1 MIDSLT
7 IESGAGKTIR
17 SKRDW
22 EEKKGERGMRRDV
35 SFRSKGLCCRGWL
48 YVPESLAAGQ
58 TAPTVV
64 MAHGFS
70 GVKEM
75 FLAPFAEH
83 FAAAGMVVLVFDYRY
98 LGESEGEPRGQ
109 ILPLEQQEDYRNA
122 ITWVAQQPEVDAERI
137 GLWGTSYS
145 GGHVLHIGA
154 FDPRVKAVVAQAPA
168 ICTWRQVLSMVGRE
182 GLRGLL
188 DFVGADRL
196 MRFETGAVNYVKVI
210 PTQEEFAALATPD
223 AIEWFQKAASTLAPT
238 WRNEVTMESIERLL
252 EYDPAGAIELIAPT
266 PVLIIAA
273 EQDLLIPID
282 SVRAAF
288 ARAGEPKELLVLPCR
303 HFDVYATEPFFSRAV
318 TAATEWFRKHLA

>member
-1 MIDSLT
+1 
-7 IESGAGKTIR
+7 
-17 SKRDW
+17 
-22 EEKKGERGMRRDV
+22 MRRDV
-35 SFRSKGLCCRGWL
+35 SFGSKGLLCRGWL

-58 TAPTVV
+58 TGPAVV
-64 MAHGFS
+64 MAPGVS

-75 FLAPFAEH
+75 FLAPFAEQ
-83 FAAAGMVVLVFDYRY
+83 FAAAGIVVLVFDYRY

-122 ITWVAQQPEVDAERI
+122 ITWLAQQPEVDAARI

-145 GGHVLHIGA
+145 GGHVLHVGA
-154 FDPRVKAVVAQAPA
+154 FDPRVKAIVAQVPA

-182 GLRGLL
+182 AMRGLL
-188 DFVGADRL
+188 DFVVADRWL
-196 MRFETGAVNYVKVI
+196 RFESGAVNYVKVI
-210 PTQEEFAALATPD
+210 PTQGEFAALATPD
-223 AIEWFQKAASTLAPT
+223 ATEWFQRAAGTLAPT

-266 PVLIIAA
+266 PLLIIAA

-288 ARAGEPKELLVLPCR
+288 ARAGEPKDLLVLPCR
-303 HFDVYATEPFFSRAV
+303 HFDVYATEPLFSQAVRA
-318 TAATEWFRKHLA
+318 AAAWFRNNLA